1 MGCLPYPAGAVGRYQ
16 PPLARFQRRGP
27 ERDAEQLR
35 ELVLDVVA
43 FARVVRLQEARYRRQ
58 DRGVSFQAGAAW
70 ASPQPVSQ
78 GLRGRFVVGPAG
90 AVGGSRP
97 KVRVE
102 LARAMRGRRLVGT
115 APGAA
120 SAWRWRSSRSDPA
133 P

>member
-27 ERDAEQLR
+27 ERDAEQLP

-43 FARVVRLQEARYRRQ
+43 FARVVRLQEARYRRL

-70 ASPQPVSQ
+70 ASPSAGQPGPSRT
-78 GLRGRFVVGPAG
+78 LPAG

-102 LARAMRGRRLVGT
+102 LARAVRGRRLVGT